1 MSELRSLLDINYEL
15 IIFAYGLV
23 FFVLGL
29 AIALQPRQRS
39 RLSLAQSL
47 GWLSIFGIIHGLH
60 EWGYLFIPIQATYMN
75 HAGAALPQVFQTLL
89 LGISFFALFQFGV
102 DLYRDRWPRLW
113 YLPTLVFLLW
123 LGWLFYS
130 GLFGGFG
137 VGLWQQYASIW
148 ARYFLAV
155 PAALLAAFGIRQ
167 VAQQQIRPLGLSSI
181 NNMLVVASI
190 AFAAYAF
197 FAGIIVPAADFFP
210 ANWLNQSHLAET
222 VGIPVELFR
231 SLIGLVLAITMI
243 RAMQVFDV
251 EIDHMIEA
259 MEAEQTLA
267 AERERLGRELHD
279 GAIQMVYSAGL
290 IVESARAKVDD
301 GSVVGDRLDNA
312 LLTINEAINSL
323 RATMVELRSQEDDVS
338 LLDGLQQQAVDPRMS
353 TLLDVTIDN
362 ELPAAATLD
371 RTQTRH
377 VLAITAEALSN
388 VVRHAQATRANIVVG
403 SEDGQFVLL
412 IQDNGVGF
420 DQLANGSGYGLRNM
434 QDRARLLGGELEI
447 KENSDGGTAVKLAFP
462 METI

>member
-1 MSELRSLLDINYEL
+1 MTKLHSFLDINYEL

-47 GWLSIFGIIHGLH
+47 GWLSIFGITHGLH
-60 EWGYLFIPIQATYMN
+60 EWGYLFIPIQASFMN
-75 HAGAALPQVFQTLL
+75 HAGTALLQVFQTLL

-102 DLYRDRWPRLW
+102 DLYRSRWPRLW
-113 YLPTLVFLLW
+113 YLPSVVFLIW

-130 GLFGGFG
+130 GLFDEFG

-148 ARYFLAV
+148 ARYLLAV
-155 PAALLAAFGIRQ
+155 PAALLAAFGIRR
-167 VAQQQIRPLGLSSI
+167 VSQQQIRPLGLSSI
-181 NNMLVVASI
+181 NTMLLIASI

-197 FAGIIVPAADFFP
+197 FAGIIVPAGNFFP
-210 ANWLNQSHLAET
+210 ADRINQSLLAET
-222 VGIPVELFR
+222 VGVPVEVFR
-231 SLIGLVLAITMI
+231 SVVGLVLAITMI

-290 IVESARAKVDD
+290 IVESARAKVEDD
-301 GSVVGDRLDNA
+301 SIVGDRLDNA

-323 RATMVELRSQEDDVS
+323 RATMVELRSQEKEVS
-338 LLDGLQQQAVDPRMS
+338 LLEGLQQQAADPRLS
-353 TLLDVTIDN
+353 TLLDVSIDN
-362 ELPAAATLD
+362 ELSAAAPLD

-388 VVRHAQATRANIVVG
+388 IMRHAQATRANIAVG
-403 SEDGQFVLL
+403 NDNGQFILV
-412 IQDNGVGF
+412 IEDNGVGF
-420 DQLANGSGYGLRNM
+420 DQQANGSGYGLRNM
-434 QDRARLLGGELEI
+434 RDRARLLGGELEI
-447 KENSDGGTAVKLAFP
+447 EQNSDGGTAVTLAFP
-462 METI
+462 LERV